1 MADSAK
7 SAKSSKSAKP
17 RDTSARPRS
26 RAKKHSEGH
35 GIGEV
40 GDDADLQTRIAR
52 RAYEISQGEGAGDD
66 AENWLR
72 AEREL
77 RGA

>member
-1 MADSAK
+1 
-7 SAKSSKSAKP
+7 
-17 RDTSARPRS
+17 
-26 RAKKHSEGH
+26 
-35 GIGEV
+35 V

-52 RAYEISQGEGAGDD
+52 RAYEISQSEGAGDD